1 MGVARFSRLYLDT
14 FIDLLV
20 RSLRTEELNQF
31 QKIEV
36 ICSVPTSYK
45 ALPDVQKDPFSD
57 FTSWVNEIVD
67 RASLGD

>member
-1 MGVARFSRLYLDT
+1 MGAARFSRLPRH

-20 RSLRTEELNQF
+20 RSLRTEELNQLQTTEF
-31 QKIEV
+31 
-36 ICSVPTSYK
+36 ICSVPLSYK

-57 FTSWVNEIVD
+57 FTSWVNEIAD